1 MSAGEAMNP
10 VHGWPWLASMLTA
23 LGVGGA
29 ITALIQKW
37 RPRVDSAAVV
47 VGAANKLVESTT
59 TLAEGLTEELVRLK
73 GDAAVFRE
81 QVVRLERDLDAALQR
96 AADLTA
102 ENERL
107 RADLERV
114 RSERDLLRGERDQ
127 LKQVMAS
134 RAKLEERG

>member
-1 MSAGEAMNP
+1 MSAGDP
-10 VHGWPWLASMLTA
+10 TTPIASWAGVASLLGA
-23 LGVGGA
+23 LGAGG
-29 ITALIQKW
+29 IISALIN
-37 RPRVDSAAVV
+37 RFRTREDSAAVV
-47 VGAANKLVESTT
+47 VGAAKELVASSA

-107 RADLERV
+107 RTELGRL

-127 LKQVMAS
+127 LKQVIAS
-134 RAKLEERG
+134 AARTEGSR

>member
-1 MSAGEAMNP
+1 MSAGDP
-10 VHGWPWLASMLTA
+10 TTPLASWQGIASLLGALGLGGILTA
-23 LGVGGA
+23 IV
-29 ITALIQKW
+29 QKW
-37 RPRVDSAAVV
+37 RPKVDSAAVV

-81 QVVRLERDLDAALQR
+81 QIVRLERDLDAALQR

-107 RADLERV
+107 RSDLERM

-127 LKQVMAS
+127 LKQVIAS
-134 RAKLEERG
+134 SARTEGKA